1 MSHIFISYVREDADK
16 VNLLSEDLQSYGIDI
31 WLDRNSITPGVRWK
45 RAIRDAIQNGAFFIA
60 CFSSEYNNK
69 TKSYMNEEIIT
80 AIEELRKRS
89 IDNIWFIPV
98 LLDNCDVA
106 DYDIGAGETLKSIQH
121 IELFK
126 NWNEGI
132 KKIVSVVKKK
142 P

>member
-1 MSHIFISYVREDADK
+1 MSHVFISYVREDSDK
-16 VNLLSEDLQSYGIDI
+16 VNLLFEDLQSYGIDI

-121 IELFK
+121 IELFE

>member
-1 MSHIFISYVREDADK
+1 MSHIFISYVREDSDK